1 MAPTDTMT
9 GMPMPSTQQLERS
22 FEGRIGTW
30 IESHGYSASTVLVGV
45 SGGADSVALLRGMA
59 AVGGSLGLR
68 LVVGHVN
75 HGLRGEESDREA
87 GWVEQLCDDLA
98 VICEVERVDS
108 DGDISEETAR
118 ARRYEA
124 LIAMAGRHD
133 CRAIAVAHTRDD
145 QVETVLHHIVR
156 GTGLSG
162 LRGMSDCAVI
172 DGQQNLIRPL
182 LDVSRDQIVEWLTS
196 LDQEWCEDQSNRQT
210 RWTRNR
216 IRHELIPTLEREYNP
231 RVREAVVRLA
241 RLADEADQIVAAQVE
256 RLLNACVLEQTE
268 TLIRLSIVDLADE
281 PEPLIR
287 ACLKQL
293 WVRQGWPRQA
303 MGFDRWQS
311 LAGVVRGDAAADL
324 PGHVLARR
332 DGSVVRL
339 ECRSPATVSSA
350 D

>member
-1 MAPTDTMT
+1 MA
-9 GMPMPSTQQLERS
+9 STQHLGTS
-22 FEGRIGTW
+22 FEGRLEAW
-30 IESHGYSASTVLVGV
+30 IESRGFSASSLLIGV
-45 SGGADSVALLRGMA
+45 SGGADSVALLRGMVV
-59 AVGGSLGLR
+59 VGGSLGLR
-68 LVVGHVN
+68 LVVGHVD
-75 HGLRGEESDREA
+75 HGLRGEDSEREA
-87 GWVEQLCDDLA
+87 SWVGKLCDDLG
-98 VICEVERVDS
+98 VVCDVERVDT
-108 DGDISEETAR
+108 DGDVSEETAR

-124 LIAMAGRHD
+124 LIEIAGRHG
-133 CRAIAVAHTRDD
+133 CSALAVAHTRDD

-162 LRGMSDCAVI
+162 LRGMSECAVI
-172 DGQQNLIRPL
+172 DAEQKLIRPF

-196 LDQEWCEDQSNRQT
+196 LNQEWCEDQSNRQT

-216 IRHELIPTLEREYNP
+216 IRHELIPALERDFNP

-241 RLADEADQIVAAQVE
+241 RLADEADQIVVAQVE
-256 RLLNACVLEQTE
+256 RLLKACVIERTE
-268 TLIRLSIVDLADE
+268 LLVRLSVVELADE

-311 LAGVVRGDAAADL
+311 LAKVVRVGTAVNL

-339 ECRSPATVSSA
+339 ECRVPATASPA